1 MEGIPGPSPPPG
13 VLQYSN
19 IEALCCA
26 RIIKHLRSPRIDSK
40 ESIPPAYGLA
50 GRYDNP
56 IPSRFLVLIDCL
68 KIPSLDFRTIYGLG
82 LGTEKE

>member
-1 MEGIPGPSPPPG
+1 MEGIPRPSPPPW

-26 RIIKHLRSPRIDSK
+26 RIIKLLMSPRIDFK
-40 ESIPPAYGLA
+40 ESIPPAYGLL

-56 IPSRFLVLIDCL
+56 IPTRLLALIDCL